1 MEDDNELVTLT
12 VNGQDFAGWKSVEI
26 GAGVERQARDFSLG
40 VTWRW
45 PGSESFDTKIK
56 QGDRCEVRI
65 GNDLVLTGW
74 VFATPIR
81 HDRKQIE
88 LKISGRSLTADLVD
102 ACPADK
108 PGQWRNQTIEKV
120 LRSLIAPYPNV
131 LVVNEGR
138 DSTVVKDHTVKPGE
152 TVFESIDRLL
162 TISRLF
168 STDDGQG
175 RLVMARPGSAGRA
188 HDALEI
194 GERGNILSCDAPLD
208 FSKVFSEYVCKGQ
221 HAADDD
227 DEADASGAEVVA
239 SNVDDRIG
247 RYRRL
252 VINESGQVTKD
263 LAQWRADWERE
274 HRISKALELT
284 YKVQGW
290 RQSNGALW
298 VPNQTVRVRDPLVGL
313 DRDMLIAELTYQE
326 DRSSGR
332 ICTMK
337 VAPPD
342 GFEPEPNDKRK
353 RMKLKKSKS
362 KDGFEYLLPSDWEKN

>member
-1 MEDDNELVTLT
+1 MTLLAT
-12 VNGQDFAGWKSVEI
+12 P
-26 GAGVERQARDFSLG
+26 RQAL
-40 VTWRW
+40 
-45 PGSESFDTKIK
+45 PE
-56 QGDRCEVRI
+56 
-65 GNDLVLTGW
+65 
-74 VFATPIR
+74 
-81 HDRKQIE
+81 
-88 LKISGRSLTADLVD
+88 ADLTRQIDLYSALLRGFPYSNRV
-102 ACPADK
+102 
-108 PGQWRNQTIEKV
+108 TITE
-120 LRSLIAPYPNV
+120 
-131 LVVNEGR
+131 
-138 DSTVVKDHTVKPGE
+138 
-152 TVFESIDRLL
+152 
-162 TISRLF
+162 
-168 STDDGQG
+168 
-175 RLVMARPGSAGRA
+175 M
-188 HDALEI
+188 
-194 GERGNILSCDAPLD
+194 
-208 FSKVFSEYVCKGQ
+208 
-221 HAADDD
+221 
-227 DEADASGAEVVA
+227 SGAEVVA